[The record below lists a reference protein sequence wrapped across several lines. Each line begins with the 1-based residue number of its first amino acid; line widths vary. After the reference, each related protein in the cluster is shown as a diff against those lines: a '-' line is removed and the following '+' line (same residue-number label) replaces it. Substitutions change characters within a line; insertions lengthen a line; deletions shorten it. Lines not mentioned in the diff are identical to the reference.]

1 LRLGVK
7 ISTPRRK
14 VARWQKLLCRLNDR
28 HDQFGDAVAQGEKA
42 DMMDVWAVVDNSCGY
57 EYDEKWSPKPDT

>member
-1 LRLGVK
+1 VTL
-7 ISTPRRK
+7 
-14 VARWQKLLCRLNDR
+14 RLNDR